1 MVRNRRDSSSFH
13 TVEHA
18 GVFNSN
24 RHWMSCEALGVGN
37 HEFVGAVR
45 EGIPQGT
52 NLGLSRTTARRRV
65 SFMRKE
71 NGIWGDLMPVNAPL
85 PLHAR
90 YEIVHCFCN
99 VVHIKP
105 SAMER

>member
-1 MVRNRRDSSSFH
+1 MVRNRRDSSGFH

-45 EGIPQGT
+45 EGIP
-52 NLGLSRTTARRRV
+52 SRHEPRIEQNHRRAGV
-65 SFMRKE
+65 
-71 NGIWGDLMPVNAPL
+71 
-85 PLHAR
+85 
-90 YEIVHCFCN
+90 
-99 VVHIKP
+99 
-105 SAMER
+105 